1 MGRRKRK
8 LYLGCDDGASSFKC
22 IGSSG
27 EESVSIVMT
36 SAVIEQRSE
45 TLDRYRQ
52 QTGDLT
58 TRSFVGIGGDY
69 FAIGKLATRLGAT
82 QPLKPL
88 KSETIVYKI
97 LGIVSMMA
105 QRLDIGNN
113 FDLSLGCLLPPGE
126 FRDRERIEAALII
139 ALADFDTPIGIF
151 KVQLVECSFYTEG
164 SGILH
169 LLQISDRES
178 SGTAIVLMAGHR
190 NLSFYVT
197 ESHQMVGL
205 GTSDLGFNHWVKAVQ
220 TMTYNYDLPRLSSAI
235 ASYWLKHKDP
245 TQLESILRNSVE
257 ALKASESK
265 ALVREIE
272 LAHDNYCNLVFDW
285 LDEQLPDRI
294 DKLMIAGGAGEVL
307 QSELIEYFVEK
318 LTPNPRYKDKY
329 VIFNSSTFKLPTL
342 DVPDGY
348 QSRMADVYCMWK
360 YLMPQ
365 PKIVVKTTKS
375 EK

>member
-1 MGRRKRK
+1 MGRRKKR

-27 EESVSIVMT
+27 EGLETIVMT
-36 SAVIEQRSE
+36 SAIIEQRSE

-58 TRSFVGIGGDY
+58 TRSFVGIDGEY
-69 FAIGKLATRLGAT
+69 FAVGKLATRLGAT

-97 LGIVSMMA
+97 LGMVSMMA
-105 QRLDIGNN
+105 QRLNLGTN

-126 FRDRERIEAALII
+126 FRDKERIKTTLID
-139 ALADFDTPIGIF
+139 ALADFDTPIGVF
-151 KVQLVECSFYTEG
+151 TVRLVECNFYPEG
-164 SGILH
+164 TGIAH
-169 LLQISDRES
+169 LLQVDNRES
-178 SGTAIVLMAGHR
+178 SGTAIILMAGHR
-190 NLSFYVT
+190 NLSFYAT
-197 ESHQMVGL
+197 ESHQTVAL

-220 TMTYNYDLPRLSSAI
+220 SATYSYDLPKLSSAI
-235 ASYWLKHKDP
+235 ASYWLKQKDP
-245 TQLESILRNSVE
+245 AQLESILRNSGQE
-257 ALKASESK
+257 LRASESL

-272 LAHDNYCNLVFDW
+272 LAHDNYCNLIFDW

-294 DKLMIAGGAGEVL
+294 DELMIAGGAGSVL
-307 QSELIEYFVEK
+307 QTEIIEYFLEK
-318 LTPNPRYKDKY
+318 LTPNPSYKDKY
-329 VIFNSSTFKLPTL
+329 VIFNSTTFKLPTL

-365 PKIVVKTTKS
+365 PKIVAKTN
-375 EK
+375 

>member
-1 MGRRKRK
+1 MGRRKKR
-8 LYLGCDDGASSFKC
+8 LYLGCDDGASAFKC

-27 EESVSIVMT
+27 EELVTIVM
-36 SAVIEQRSE
+36 SSGVIEQRSE

-58 TRSFVGIGGDY
+58 TRSFVGIDGEY
-69 FAIGKLATRLGAT
+69 FAVGKLATRLGAT

-97 LGIVSMMA
+97 LGMVSMMA
-105 QRLDIGNN
+105 QRLNLGTN

-126 FRDRERIEAALII
+126 FRDRESIKATLVE
-139 ALADFDTPIGIF
+139 ALADFDTPLGGF
-151 KVQLVECSFYTEG
+151 TVRLVECNFYPEG
-164 SGILH
+164 TGIAH
-169 LLQISDRES
+169 LLQADNRES
-178 SGTAIVLMAGHR
+178 SGTAIILMAGHR
-190 NLSFYVT
+190 NLSFYAT
-197 ESHQMVGL
+197 EFHQTTGL

-220 TMTYNYDLPRLSSAI
+220 SATYSYDLPKLSSAI
-235 ASYWLKHKDP
+235 ASYWLKRKDP
-245 TQLESILRNSVE
+245 VHLESILRNSTAE
-257 ALKASESK
+257 LRARESQ

-272 LAHDNYCNLVFDW
+272 LAHDNYCNSVFDW

-294 DKLMIAGGAGEVL
+294 DELMLAGGAGEVL
-307 QSELIEYFVEK
+307 QAELIQYFVEK
-318 LTPNPRYKDKY
+318 LTPNPQYKDKY
-329 VIFNSSTFKLPTL
+329 VIFNSSTFNLPIL

-365 PKIVVKTTKS
+365 PKIVVKTTTT
-375 EK
+375 E